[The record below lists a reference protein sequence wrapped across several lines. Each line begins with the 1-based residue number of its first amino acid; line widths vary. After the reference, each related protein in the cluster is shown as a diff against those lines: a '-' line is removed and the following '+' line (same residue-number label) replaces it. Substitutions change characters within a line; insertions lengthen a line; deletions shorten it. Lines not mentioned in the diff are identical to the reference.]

1 MRVPLTPEPPPNRY
15 FRSFDVHYDPDMP
28 VSLAFDLL
36 SQEMG
41 WRTGSPRWKKERKA
55 CMDAEYDMLIGSRV
69 SSLENWQEL
78 CAKVGI
84 KEVFPS
90 ITKCKKV
97 MLYAK

>member
-1 MRVPLTPEPPPNRY
+1 MRVPLTLEPLPSRY
-15 FRSFDVHYDPDMP
+15 FRDFNVHYDPDMP
-28 VSLAFDLL
+28 VSLAFERL
-36 SQEMG
+36 SQQKG

-55 CMDAEYDMLIGSRV
+55 CMNAEYDRLIGSRV

-84 KEVFPS
+84 EEVFPS

-97 MLYAK
+97 IRSVT